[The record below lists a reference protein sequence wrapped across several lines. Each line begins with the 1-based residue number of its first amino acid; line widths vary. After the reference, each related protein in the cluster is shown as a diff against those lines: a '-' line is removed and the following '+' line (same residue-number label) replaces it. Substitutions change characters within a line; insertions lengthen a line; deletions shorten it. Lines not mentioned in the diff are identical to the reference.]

1 MFSMYMVI
9 IWMYVGNMY
18 VICMYISDVINLL
31 ISNYQAHLP
40 LLVKFKACHVWV
52 TMTMKQQPL
61 RKGHVLQM
69 QRKQHANVM
78 EVRCSIEANLSFSLL
93 KTLC

>member
-1 MFSMYMVI
+1 MSCMGGGSRQPYPPAI
-9 IWMYVGNMY
+9 IV
-18 VICMYISDVINLL
+18 
-31 ISNYQAHLP
+31 
-40 LLVKFKACHVWV
+40 
-52 TMTMKQQPL
+52 KQQLL